1 MRRLPGSAAHAVI
14 QTFSGGYP
22 EGSHAL
28 LAAVLA
34 FTRDP
39 LTTFNPVFA
48 VMTALAAFP
57 AYWLIR
63 RQLTSAALAGIGAA
77 GAAGGYLQFSYY
89 LQGFMPQLAV
99 TALLFGALGLGYEA
113 LAGKSLL
120 LAGMTGITAAA
131 AVVVYSAA
139 VGVYLAPAGLLA
151 VVALALGSGIPGR
164 LRIGLPGVALGVG
177 LVAMAPE
184 LGRTLDLAHQALGG
198 PGGATAFTSDRG
210 NLPGPVDPLTMLGA
224 WIGSDYRV
232 PYFYVR
238 PTHIAMVAAA
248 VLASLAVIVALW
260 RRRFALPAVLVVVG
274 VGGLYVASTSGI
286 YYTAKA
292 YQVAAFPIACAVVA
306 GAGAL
311 TRFPWPRF
319 ALPVALIG
327 ALLLGGEAA
336 AFKLGIGFAARG
348 AAVTPPEFRQLE
360 KLGQHTPRRLGVA
373 LVHDDWT
380 KALLPDAALPY
391 DSSFGANVAPGHDIV
406 GFLDVDALS
415 PASLGRLYWLV
426 EPSLGG
432 VSTPPSPFRLTRAT
446 PEYRLWTRAAG
457 SPAPAPNAVPLE
469 AKDTLGGLPLA
480 PGQALA
486 APASGLLEGRALDGT
501 LAFPVTWKLSGTAW
515 GPWVADPRFV
525 VPSPYGGP
533 PARTAFELGIGGRY
547 RVSLFGQPSSRM
559 RIRVDGT
566 TLPPA
571 DLSSPGVTRYQV
583 LGTVSLVPGQHSLS
597 LVAGGFGEVA
607 YILAISLDRIGKPA
621 PVAIC
626 VGGRRARLAPE
637 SPVNVRRGQR
647 IEACDKA
654 ALLDRIAEPP
664 PA

>member
-1 MRRLPGSAAHAVI
+1 MDRQRLSRAVLLRPPDPYRDGGRRRACRPWQSSSR
-14 QTFSGGYP
+14 SGG
-22 EGSHAL
+22 
-28 LAAVLA
+28 
-34 FTRDP
+34 
-39 LTTFNPVFA
+39 
-48 VMTALAAFP
+48 
-57 AYWLIR
+57 
-63 RQLTSAALAGIGAA
+63 
-77 GAAGGYLQFSYY
+77 GG
-89 LQGFMPQLAV
+89 
-99 TALLFGALGLGYEA
+99 
-113 LAGKSLL
+113 
-120 LAGMTGITAAA
+120 
-131 AVVVYSAA
+131 
-139 VGVYLAPAGLLA
+139 
-151 VVALALGSGIPGR
+151 
-164 LRIGLPGVALGVG
+164 
-177 LVAMAPE
+177 
-184 LGRTLDLAHQALGG
+184 
-198 PGGATAFTSDRG
+198 
-210 NLPGPVDPLTMLGA
+210 
-224 WIGSDYRV
+224 
-232 PYFYVR
+232 
-238 PTHIAMVAAA
+238 
-248 VLASLAVIVALW
+248 
-260 RRRFALPAVLVVVG
+260 FALPAVLVVVG

-486 APASGLLEGRALDGT
+486 APAIGSPRGPRARRDARIPCHLEAVGHRLGT
-501 LAFPVTWKLSGTAW
+501 LGRLTPDSSS
-515 GPWVADPRFV
+515 R
-525 VPSPYGGP
+525 
-533 PARTAFELGIGGRY
+533 ARTAGLRPEP
-547 RVSLFGQPSSRM
+547 PSSSESAVATGSRCSDS
-559 RIRVDGT
+559 RALACGSESTERRCLRQT
-566 TLPPA
+566 CRPPA
-571 DLSSPGVTRYQV
+571 
-583 LGTVSLVPGQHSLS
+583 
-597 LVAGGFGEVA
+597 
-607 YILAISLDRIGKPA
+607 
-621 PVAIC
+621 
-626 VGGRRARLAPE
+626 
-637 SPVNVRRGQR
+637 
-647 IEACDKA
+647 
-654 ALLDRIAEPP
+654 
-664 PA
+664 